1 MRVRYDPE
9 VDILTIRLSDAP
21 IADSESV
28 EPNLVLDRD
37 AEDNVVG
44 IEVLWVSRL
53 PGAEPMT
60 LAFEVVN
67 AVAARPALRHG
78 PAEAKA
84 AE

>member
-44 IEVLWVSRL
+44 IEVVSVSRL
-53 PGAEPMT
+53 PGAAPVAM
-60 LAFEVVN
+60 AFEVVN
-67 AVAARPALRHG
+67 AVAARPAVRDEV
-78 PAEAKA
+78 AEAKA

>member
-1 MRVRYDPE
+1 MRVRYDPD
-9 VDILTIRLSDAP
+9 VDILYIRLSDAA

-44 IEVLWVSRL
+44 IEVLWASSL
-53 PGAEPMT
+53 SGAAPMAM
-60 LAFEVVN
+60 AFEVVN
-67 AVAARPALRHG
+67 AVAVP
-78 PAEAKA
+78 KA

>member
-9 VDILTIRLSDAP
+9 VDILYIRLSDAP

-44 IEVLWVSRL
+44 IEVLWASRL
-53 PGAEPMT
+53 SGAAPMAM
-60 LAFEVVN
+60 AFDVVN
-67 AVAARPALRHG
+67 TAVGLPTSPVEPAAAR
-78 PAEAKA
+78 A